1 MTFSGPEIKVA
12 NQRARQAQ
20 IDRAILIAVDCV
32 IFGFADDELKIL
44 LVKRD
49 FEGFDEPRWSLM
61 GGYVDP
67 NENLENAS
75 KRILF
80 DLTAL
85 DNVYLEQ
92 VKAFGKINRDP
103 RYRTIS
109 VGYYSLINIQ
119 AHTELSYGDER
130 TEWFNFKK
138 IPDLIFDHEAI
149 VQEAISLL
157 RHKASI
163 GPIGFE
169 LLPDKF
175 TMNQLLKLYE
185 AIYDQE
191 LDVRNFSKRINQMDV
206 LIKLD
211 EKDMST
217 SRRGSYLYQ
226 FDKEKYQRRLEV
238 GMSFRM

>member
-1 MTFSGPEIKVA
+1 MTFSGPQIKEA
-12 NQRARQAQ
+12 NQRAKQSQ
-20 IDRAILIAVDCV
+20 IERAILVAVDCV
-32 IFGFADDELKIL
+32 IFGFEEGELKIL

-49 FEGFDEPRWSLM
+49 FEGFNEPRWSLM

-80 DLTAL
+80 DLTGL
-85 DNVYLEQ
+85 DNVYLDQ

-119 AHTELSYGDER
+119 AHTEMSYGDER
-130 TEWFNFKK
+130 TEWFNFKE
-138 IPDLIFDHEAI
+138 IPDLIFDHASI
-149 VQEAISLL
+149 VQEAIGLL
-157 RHKASI
+157 RHKAST

-169 LLPDKF
+169 LLPTKF

-217 SRRGSYLYQ
+217 SRRGSFLFQ
-226 FDKEKYQRRLEV
+226 FDKEKYQRRLDV
-238 GMSFRM
+238 GMPFKL

>member
-1 MTFSGPEIKVA
+1 MTFSGPEIQVA
-12 NQRARQAQ
+12 NQNARQSQ
-20 IDRAILIAVDCV
+20 IERAILVAVDCV
-32 IFGFADDELKIL
+32 IFGFEDEKLKIL

-67 NENLENAS
+67 EENLENAS
-75 KRILF
+75 KRILY
-80 DLTAL
+80 DLTGL

-109 VGYYSLINIQ
+109 VGYYSLINIT

-130 TEWFNFKK
+130 TEWFNFEE
-138 IPDLIFDHEAI
+138 IPDLIFDHESI
-149 VQEAISLL
+149 VTEAIGLL

-175 TMNQLLKLYE
+175 TMNQLLRLYE

-206 LIKLD
+206 LIKLK

-217 SRRGSYLYQ
+217 SRRGSFLYQ
-226 FDKEKYQRRLEV
+226 FDKDKYLNKIAI
-238 GMSFRM
+238 GMEFKL